1 MSDIRDFC
9 PLWGEWEAD
18 AKIGEGSF
26 GAVWKMKRK
35 LLSGNFYY
43 TAVKHISIPKD
54 ESEIERLVGEGVFM
68 DEQSAVNYYS
78 HMLESISIEIDAMH
92 KLQGY
97 TNIVAYE
104 DHKVIPKAGGI
115 GYDLFLRMELLTPLT
130 QRIRR
135 GMSVG
140 DVVALGKDIATAID
154 VLYKHHMIHR
164 DIKPQ
169 NIFVNDKDIYKLGDY
184 GTARALGT
192 GATAMSRKGTYNYMS
207 PEIYNSQKADIRAD
221 IYSLGLVLY
230 RLMNKNRLPFLP
242 VDRGITGEESDQA
255 VLRRISGEAFSAPVN
270 ADPELTRIILK
281 ACAYNPDDRYRTPEE
296 LIRDLE
302 QHRVKGGQLD
312 QDEESDKTVFEA
324 HQFTFGQAGK
334 ATDDSSRSGEK
345 QPVRQET
352 GAPETA
358 GAIRE
363 KNAAEKQ
370 AEKPATQESQPAQQ
384 TEKQKIN
391 RLIPLIALLAVILIA
406 GGLFAAGILPPKQPE
421 PTASP
426 MITAMPE
433 ITAAPTDTPTPEPT
447 DTATPEPTDTPTS
460 EPTNTPTPEPTD
472 TPTPT
477 PTPTPQPTDTPT
489 PEPTDT
495 PTPEPTPTPTP
506 EPTPTPTQEP
516 IAETADGYM
525 ILDAGSCS
533 YSELEDGSGI
543 QIDKYT
549 GNAEKLSIPEYL
561 DGYRVMRI
569 AHDAFRDTGIVRI
582 ELPDSVT
589 EVNGNIFEDNYKLA
603 EIRVSENN
611 PGLMTRE
618 GVLFDKTGEILLC
631 CPSAIEKTSYD
642 IPEGTKEL
650 GNAAFYCCGNL
661 TSITIP
667 DSVTTLNPR
676 VFFCCS
682 GLTSI
687 RIPEGIKSIESDM
700 FGGDFS
706 LKEVILPESLR
717 KISSYGF
724 SDCTS
729 LEQLT
734 IANGVAGIEE
744 MAFENCTSLK
754 KITIPASLGYISDDA
769 FTNCP
774 QVTFTVEPGSYAEG
788 FAKEHGIPCN
798 YPVVEEPLPT
808 EQQEG
813 EADWPGEWG
822 ARSGEMTSSARI
834 IRGVQGSYI
843 LKLSFSSGYVTAGE
857 LEQTGEQQM
866 TFTAD
871 ELTATLTLDRSRR
884 MIRMSVSN
892 AGDKAKQWLDAFG
905 REIDYQLEHA
915 DTGTTAGITQTAS
928 APVQT
933 EAPETSDAELIPIN
947 GKPGYRQVPVAQA
960 DASSYIVGKN
970 PTAYAPYSM
979 LDGIDTTSFQFST
992 KTTPLGSAY
1001 VYFDFS
1007 KPYTMDELW
1016 IKNGFWKNTGK
1027 EGQYIRNCRVKNMTV
1042 SFRYADSNEYR
1053 DGINVTLQDDPQM
1066 RDWAVVEFGHKTSV
1080 TGIRFCINSIYE
1092 GTAFPNDVC
1101 ISEVMFVKKTSGAD

>member
-18 AKIGEGSF
+18 VKIGEGSF

-35 LLSGNFYY
+35 LLSGSFYY
-43 TAVKHISIPKD
+43 AAVKHISIPKD

-68 DEQSAVNYYS
+68 DEKSAVNYYS

-115 GYDLFLRMELLTPLT
+115 GYDMFLRMELLTPLT

-270 ADPELTRIILK
+270 ADPELARIILK

-302 QHRVKGGQLD
+302 QYRVKGGQLD

-324 HQFTFGQAGK
+324 HQFTFGQTGK
-334 ATDDSSRSGEK
+334 ATDDSSRSSEK

-352 GAPETA
+352 GTQGKA

-363 KNAAEKQ
+363 KTTAEKQ
-370 AEKPATQESQPAQQ
+370 PEKPATQESQPAQQ
-384 TEKQKIN
+384 TEKQKKKW
-391 RLIPLIALLAVILIA
+391 LIPLIAVLAVMLIA

-421 PTASP
+421 PTAAP
-426 MITAMPE
+426 MITATPE
-433 ITAAPTDTPTPEPT
+433 ITAAPTETPVPTEEPTDTPTPEPT
-447 DTATPEPTDTPTS
+447 DTPV
-460 EPTNTPTPEPTD
+460 PTD
-472 TPTPT
+472 TPTPE
-477 PTPTPQPTDTPT
+477 PTDTPT

-506 EPTPTPTQEP
+506 EPTPTPTPEP
-516 IAETADGYM
+516 IAETADGYT
-525 ILDAGSCS
+525 ILDARSCS
-533 YSELEDGSGI
+533 YSELGNNSI

-561 DGYRVMRI
+561 NGYRVTQI
-569 AHDAFRDTGIVRI
+569 AYDAFRDTGIIRI

-589 EVNGNIFEDNYKLA
+589 EINGNIFEENYKLA

-611 PGLMTRE
+611 PGLKTHE
-618 GVLFDKTGEILLC
+618 GVLYGRAGEILLC
-631 CPSAIEKTSYD
+631 CPSAFEKEHYEIID
-642 IPEGTKEL
+642 GTKEI
-650 GNAAFYCCGNL
+650 GNGAFFYCEGL
-661 TSITIP
+661 KTVTIP

-676 VFFCCS
+676 IFYCCR

-687 RIPEGIKSIESDM
+687 RIPEGIRSIESDM
-700 FGGDFS
+700 FGGDSS

-724 SDCTS
+724 SDCIS
-729 LEQLT
+729 LEEIT
-734 IANGVAGIEE
+734 IMNGVAGIEE
-744 MAFENCTSLK
+744 LAFSSCTSLK
-754 KITIPASLGYISDDA
+754 EVKIPASLGYISDDA

-774 QVTFTVEPGSYAEG
+774 EVTFTVEPGSYAEE

-798 YPVVEEPLPT
+798 YPEVEEALPT

-884 MIRMSVSN
+884 MIRMSVSD
-892 AGDKAKQWLDAFG
+892 AGNKAKSWLDVFG
-905 REIDYQLEHA
+905 REIDYQLEQA
-915 DTGTTAGITQTAS
+915 DTGTTAGITETAS

-1066 RDWAVVEFGHKTSV
+1066 RDWAVVELGHKTSV